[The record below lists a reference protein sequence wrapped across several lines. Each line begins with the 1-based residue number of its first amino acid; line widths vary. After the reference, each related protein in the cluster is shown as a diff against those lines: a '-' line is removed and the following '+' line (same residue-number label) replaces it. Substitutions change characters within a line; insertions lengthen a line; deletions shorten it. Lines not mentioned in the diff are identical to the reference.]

1 MDSIDLSVDSIYMM
15 DLEDDIV
22 MNYTKDLY
30 QFIDKDPVKA
40 FYVGM
45 NIKEW
50 FNKLEPKQQYLYS
63 KQLRHNRD
71 FLDKYIEQM
80 KFWVDKYPDEK
91 EVDLLCL
98 SEYILN
104 NMFWEEKTEELDR
117 VKMALFLGQSVR
129 LKIDKQNEEAD
140 E

>member
-1 MDSIDLSVDSIYMM
+1 MM